1 MVVHTKLLPYKL
13 ADLFDLVKDVES
25 YPRFLPWILH
35 SVVYKKTEKN
45 FFADLTLR
53 NPKITYS
60 SFVSFSPFYIQAQSV
75 GFPSVRAEWI
85 FRSCEDKCLVT
96 FRLAD
101 FPIFL
106 KVPILS
112 FFAPIMEAFE
122 EEAQRRFSSLIARE
136 ANSSARSFPK

>member
-1 MVVHTKLLPYKL
+1 MVIHTKLLPYKS

-25 YPRFLPWILH
+25 YPRFLPWILS

-53 NPKITYS
+53 NPKIIYS
-60 SFVSFSPFYIQAQSV
+60 SFVSFSPFHIQAQSS

-85 FRSCEDKCLVT
+85 FRPWQDKCLVI
-96 FRLAD
+96 FKLAD
-101 FPIFL
+101 FPVFL
-106 KVPILS
+106 KTPILS
-112 FFAPIMEAFE
+112 FFAPIMKAFE
-122 EEAQRRFSSLIARE
+122 KEAQRRFSSLIAAE